1 MGNQQI
7 EVIDSLKDSF
17 LLEREDGMAGFL
29 GLKIDKYTEDGSVT
43 LTQEGLIDIILGA
56 MNLYMILTQT
66 TRQKIRYY

>member
-1 MGNQQI
+1 MRG
-7 EVIDSLKDSF
+7 F
-17 LLEREDGMAGFL
+17 LGHMAGFL

-56 MNLYMILTQT
+56 MNLYMILIQT

>member
-7 EVIDSLKDSF
+7 EVIDSLNDNF
-17 LLEREDGMAGFL
+17 LLEREDGMTEL
-29 GLKIDKYTEDGSVT
+29 LSIKIDKNTEDGSVT